1 MFKSDFRI
9 VADYFVQVRTNK
21 TYKPDKATIK
31 HIDEVLKLMSVLTED
46 VRFEEVQKSGR
57 KVMNMCQV
65 IDEFE
70 AVGERRGE
78 IKGEIKV
85 LYFRLNKKPVE
96 IADEMNLSVNEVQSI
111 IDKILSEKK
120 DNSENE

>member
-1 MFKSDFRI
+1 M
-9 VADYFVQVRTNK
+9 
-21 TYKPDKATIK
+21 
-31 HIDEVLKLMSVLTED
+31 
-46 VRFEEVQKSGR
+46 
-57 KVMNMCQV
+57 
-65 IDEFE
+65 
-70 AVGERRGE
+70 
-78 IKGEIKV
+78 

>member
-1 MFKSDFRI
+1 MERI
-9 VADYFVQVRTNK
+9 TEQNRSMSGMLKWT
-21 TYKPDKATIK
+21 
-31 HIDEVLKLMSVLTED
+31 VLKAQIILNLGGFINYPD
-46 VRFEEVQKSGR
+46 FEELQKTER
-57 KVMNMCQV
+57 KVTNMCQV

-78 IKGEIKV
+78 IIGEIKA